1 MLEMPLDIAAAT
13 GVVPTTAW
21 PIGSA
26 KTRLQDMIA
35 SMEREEAIFRRH
47 ERTGADSEPSQS
59 APRRQL
65 TK

>member
-1 MLEMPLDIAAAT
+1 MLLDIAAAT
-13 GVVPTTAW
+13 GVVPTTAR
-21 PIGSA
+21 PIGCA
-26 KTRLQDMIA
+26 KTRLVQDMIA